1 MTATCMYCGQEVLV
15 PNEQTEGW
23 EVCTC
28 TGAKI
33 RRRYEKVVQEGDEI
47 IEETFGAPCE
57 EAGMTPQDIY
67 VLELLCGIM
76 RPVAKMKI
84 GAVSINL
91 RDGTKAGFRMNAQGD
106 LEISRTMRQKISN
119 TTTKR

>member
-1 MTATCMYCGQEVLV
+1 
-15 PNEQTEGW
+15 
-23 EVCTC
+23 
-28 TGAKI
+28 
-33 RRRYEKVVQEGDEI
+33 
-47 IEETFGAPCE
+47 
-57 EAGMTPQDIY
+57 MTPQDIY
-67 VLELLCGIM
+67 VLELLRGIM